1 MHKGQW
7 TYNVKGALKALEML
21 GKMLPETAGKDD
33 DTPAGL
39 EALLMGGDM
48 GGGREF

>member
-1 MHKGQW
+1 
-7 TYNVKGALKALEML
+7 
-21 GKMLPETAGKDD
+21 MLPETAERDD
-33 DTPAGL
+33 GAPAGL